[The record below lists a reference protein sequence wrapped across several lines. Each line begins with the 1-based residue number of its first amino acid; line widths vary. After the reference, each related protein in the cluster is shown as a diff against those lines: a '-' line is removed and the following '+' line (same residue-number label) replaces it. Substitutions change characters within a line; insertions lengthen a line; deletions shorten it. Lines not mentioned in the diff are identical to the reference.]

1 MTYKTNKNG
10 ILITDERLAA
20 QIYNKGKT
28 GTPQEKGN
36 LLLRPEEALYC
47 DYRNDLDLSDSE
59 RQNFTSNSYI
69 VYKDLKDRGLV
80 VKVDELGLRVFDR
93 KTETKG
99 QASAIVLPKNFD
111 DKIDFTN
118 IFTELEKGLDRRVQ
132 IGIIDSDKDVVY
144 YVIKNTEW
152 PNTKIKENQESTITD
167 ANVKEL
173 LDKGYQINS
182 GLKFGTH
189 YRVYNYESKHAPWL
203 IHVVREGI
211 NWLDIARMVRVGH
224 GVNKIIVLSYKKKWL
239 SIEWIKP

>member
-1 MTYKTNKNG
+1 
-10 ILITDERLAA
+10 LITNERLAA

-28 GTPQEKGN
+28 GTPQEKGY
-36 LLLRPEEALYC
+36 LLLHPEEALYC
-47 DYRNDLDLSDSE
+47 DYRKDIELSDKE
-59 RQNFTSNSYI
+59 REKFQNDNFI

-80 VKVDELGLRVFDR
+80 VKVDDLDLRVYDR

-99 QASAIVLPKNFD
+99 QASAIVLPKKFD
-111 DKIDFTN
+111 DEIDFTN
-118 IFTELEKGLDRRVQ
+118 IFEELGKGLERRVQ

-144 YVIKNTEW
+144 YVIKNIEW
-152 PNTKIKENQESTITD
+152 PNTKMKEGQNSTID
-167 ANVKEL
+167 DEEVKEL
-173 LDKGYQINS
+173 IDKGYQLNS

-189 YRVYNYESKHAPWL
+189 YRVYDYESKHAPWL

-224 GVNKIIVLSYKKKWL
+224 GVNKIIVLSYKKNWL

>member
-1 MTYKTNKNG
+1 
-10 ILITDERLAA
+10 LITNERLAA

-28 GTPQEKGN
+28 GTPQEKGY
-36 LLLRPEEALYC
+36 LLLHPEEALYC
-47 DYRNDLDLSDSE
+47 DYRKDIELSDKE
-59 RQNFTSNSYI
+59 RDKFQNDNFI

-80 VKVDELGLRVFDR
+80 VKVDDLGLRVYDR

-99 QASAIVLPKNFD
+99 QASAIVLPKKFD
-111 DKIDFTN
+111 DEIDFTN
-118 IFTELEKGLDRRVQ
+118 IFEELGKGLERRVQ

-144 YVIKNTEW
+144 YVIKNIEW
-152 PNTKIKENQESTITD
+152 PNTKMKEGQNSTID
-167 ANVKEL
+167 DEEVKEL
-173 LDKGYQINS
+173 IDKGYQLNS

-189 YRVYNYESKHAPWL
+189 YRVYDYESKHAPWL

-224 GVNKIIVLSYKKKWL
+224 GVNKIIVLSYKRNWL